1 MKKSVNIAL
10 ILLISLFTYNCNK
23 SNQNRERKS
32 KSKVIKEINA
42 LKEKIIVFPDS
53 LRVIHKDSIVP
64 IEQSNLYAKE
74 SIKIATN
81 IDGNCNACI
90 QQLKKWKELIN
101 WSKQKNQLN
110 ILFYIQVNDI
120 KQFKEKIYPGI
131 PVKDYPLIIDKN
143 YSFLKQN
150 NMPGETKYHTLLLG
164 KNNKPVLVGNPAY
177 NPKLMK
183 LYKEEINKRLDN
195 Q

>member
-1 MKKSVNIAL
+1 MKKSVNIAV

-23 SNQNRERKS
+23 TNQNREK

-42 LKEKIIVFPDS
+42 LKGKTIVFPDS
-53 LRVIHKDSIVP
+53 LMVIHKDSIVP

-101 WSKQKNQLN
+101 WSKQKSQLN

-143 YSFLKQN
+143 YSFL
-150 NMPGETKYHTLLLG
+150 TCIIH
-164 KNNKPVLVGNPAY
+164 
-177 NPKLMK
+177 
-183 LYKEEINKRLDN
+183 KRT
-195 Q
+195 

>member
-1 MKKSVNIAL
+1 MKKSVNIAV

-23 SNQNRERKS
+23 TNQNREK

-42 LKEKIIVFPDS
+42 LKGKTIVFPDS
-53 LRVIHKDSIVP
+53 LMVIHKDSIVP

>member
-1 MKKSVNIAL
+1 MKKSVNIAV

-23 SNQNRERKS
+23 TNQNREK

-42 LKEKIIVFPDS
+42 LKGKTIVFPDS
-53 LRVIHKDSIVP
+53 LMVIHKDSIVP

-150 NMPGETKYHTLLLG
+150 NMPGEIKYHTLLLG

>member
-10 ILLISLFTYNCNK
+10 ILLISIFSYNCNK
-23 SNQNRERKS
+23 TNQNWEK
-32 KSKVIKEINA
+32 KSKVISEISA
-42 LKEKIIVFPDS
+42 LKKKTIVFPDS
-53 LRVIHKDSIVP
+53 LMVMHKDSIIP

-74 SIKIATN
+74 SLKITAN

-90 QQLKKWKELIN
+90 QQLKKWKDLIN
-101 WSKQKNQLN
+101 WSKQKKQLN

-120 KQFKEKIYPGI
+120 KQFKEKIYPSV

-150 NMPGETKYHTLLLG
+150 NMPGDIKYHTLLLG
-164 KNNKPVLVGNPAY
+164 KKNKPFLVGNPVY
-177 NPKLMK
+177 SPKLMK
-183 LYKEEINKRLDN
+183 LYKEEINKRLDK